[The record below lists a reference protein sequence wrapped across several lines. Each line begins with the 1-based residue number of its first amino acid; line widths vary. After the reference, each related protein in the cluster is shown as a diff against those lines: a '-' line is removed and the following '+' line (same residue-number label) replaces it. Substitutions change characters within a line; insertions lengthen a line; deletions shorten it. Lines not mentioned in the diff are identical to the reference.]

1 MAGYRAAL
9 STRQQLGRVACGEEG
24 RATPGITWVQ
34 FVPGGADRSQT
45 SSFGNAST
53 TPARGRASLIAVRSS
68 EAVVTQLSITV
79 HTRSSNCS
87 ALSPKP
93 VKSATGWG
101 TEATAVRRGASDRC
115 PSN

>member
-1 MAGYRAAL
+1 
-9 STRQQLGRVACGEEG
+9 
-24 RATPGITWVQ
+24 
-34 FVPGGADRSQT
+34 
-45 SSFGNAST
+45 
-53 TPARGRASLIAVRSS
+53 LIAVRSS

-101 TEATAVRRGASDRC
+101 TEATAVQLFAVARSSSTTRPGSV
-115 PSN
+115 P